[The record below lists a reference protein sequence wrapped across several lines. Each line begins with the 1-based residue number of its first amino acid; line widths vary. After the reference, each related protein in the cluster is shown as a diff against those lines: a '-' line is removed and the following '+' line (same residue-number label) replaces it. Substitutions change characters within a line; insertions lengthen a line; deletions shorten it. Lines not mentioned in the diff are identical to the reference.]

1 MSLSINFGSPF
12 DSVDDMSASE
22 NILFSNEMTWPINE
36 NSIELRSKSQSNIF
50 TQNEKEEELPLINMK
65 KVMETFTTL
74 KSELKKKQTSRQI
87 NENALKEL
95 KSCEEHVNKSIMD
108 ALRIFGGKSDELL
121 SITGLFS
128 NIVKQEA
135 IEETTRLQSLQE
147 EMLKDEHKITEKIG
161 ECAKML
167 KECVK
172 DMSDEQRETF
182 QNPALCG
189 ICVENSVTYVYN
201 PCGHT
206 ICQACKSSSRGYNC
220 HICRTYIKDCI
231 KIFFS

>member
-1 MSLSINFGSPF
+1 MSGSSL
-12 DSVDDMSASE
+12 DEAYISNVDNMSASE
-22 NILFSNEMTWPINE
+22 SILFSNMDWPINE
-36 NSIELRSKSQSNIF
+36 NSIKLHSKSHSNVF
-50 TQNEKEEELPLINMK
+50 SQNEKEEELPIINMK
-65 KVMETFTTL
+65 KVLETFTTL
-74 KSELKKKQTSRQI
+74 KSDLKKKQTSKQI
-87 NENALKEL
+87 NENALKEI
-95 KSCEEHVNKSIMD
+95 KTCEENVNKSIMD
-108 ALRIFGGKSDELL
+108 SLRIFGGKSDELL

-128 NIVKQEA
+128 NIIKQEA
-135 IEETTRLQSLQE
+135 MEETTRLESLQE
-147 EMLKDEHKITEKIG
+147 EMLKDEYKMTDKIG
-161 ECAKML
+161 QCAKML

-206 ICQACKSSSRGYNC
+206 ICQACRTSSRGYNC
-220 HICRTYIKDCI
+220 HICRTYIKECI